1 MSAVVASPQQ
11 SPPQGRGVTAPR
23 PGRLRRLLLS
33 EHFVLL
39 LALLYF
45 VLLLPFIP
53 RLASTYNLGNLL
65 SNVWPLLAVA
75 VGQTVVLI
83 VGGIDL
89 SQTAIMA
96 TASVLGAAVMTTAVD
111 PLLLQQSPL
120 WGVLLS
126 AEGGALAGS
135 GWAVPAGVATM
146 LLAGAAIGL
155 LNGVSVARLG
165 MPPFMVTLVT
175 MIFFSAFAIYLTRS
189 ENVVGLPPG
198 FAALGRDGFGPLPWA
213 LLIVGA
219 LVVGT
224 HLLLRRTVLGHWL
237 YAVGMNARAARISG
251 VPTARVVIFAY
262 AFSGVCAALAA
273 VFYSARLEAGR
284 PTLGQNLLLDVVGAT
299 VIGGTSLFGGK
310 GKVLW
315 TVYGVLFFALLAN
328 TLNLL
333 NLSFYTVSIVK
344 GSVIVLAA
352 LLDVLRTRLTAV
364 RT

>member
-1 MSAVVASPQQ
+1 VSPVVATPQQ
-11 SPPQGRGVTAPR
+11 SPPEARGVGSPR
-23 PGRLRRLLLS
+23 PGRLHRVLVS

-39 LALLYF
+39 LTLLYF
-45 VLLLPFIP
+45 VLLLPLIP
-53 RLASTYNLGNLL
+53 RLASAYNLGNLL

-96 TASVLGAAVMTTAVD
+96 TASVLGAAVMTSAVD
-111 PLLLQQSPL
+111 PLLFAQSPL
-120 WGVLLS
+120 WGVLLGP
-126 AEGGALAGS
+126 EGGALAGS
-135 GWAVPAGVATM
+135 GWAVPAGIALM

-175 MIFFSAFAIYLTRS
+175 MIFFGAVAIYLTRS
-189 ENVVGLPPG
+189 ENVAGLPAG
-198 FAALGRDGFGPLPWA
+198 FTALGREGVGPLPWA
-213 LLIVGA
+213 LLVVGA
-219 LVVGT
+219 LALGT

-237 YAVGMNARAARISG
+237 YAVGMNPRAARISG
-251 VPTARVVIFAY
+251 VPTERVVIFAY
-262 AFSGVCAALAA
+262 AFSGLCAALAA

-284 PTLGQNLLLDVVGAT
+284 PTLGQSLLLDVVGAT

-333 NLSFYTVSIVK
+333 NLSFYTVGIVK
-344 GSVIVLAA
+344 GGVIVLAA
-352 LLDVLRTRLTAV
+352 LLDVLRTRFAAV
-364 RT
+364 RA

>member
-1 MSAVVASPQQ
+1 MNPAITTPQQ
-11 SPPQGRGVTAPR
+11 SPPQERGLTSPR

-45 VLLLPFIP
+45 VLLLPFVP
-53 RLASTYNLGNLL
+53 RLASAYNLANLL

-96 TASVLGAAVMTTAVD
+96 TVSVLGAAVMTTVAD
-111 PLLLQQSPL
+111 PLLFQESPL
-120 WGVLLS
+120 WGVLLGPG
-126 AEGGALAGS
+126 GGALAGS
-135 GWAVPAGVATM
+135 EWAVPAGIALM
-146 LLAGAAIGL
+146 LLAGAAIGA
-155 LNGVSVARLG
+155 LNGLSVARLG

-175 MIFFSAFAIYLTRS
+175 LIFFGAFAIYLTRS
-189 ENVVGLPPG
+189 ENVVGLPPA
-198 FAALGRDGFGPLPWA
+198 FTALGREGIGPLPWA
-213 LLIVGA
+213 LLIVVGLA
-219 LVVGT
+219 VGT

-237 YAVGMNARAARISG
+237 YAVGMNPRAALISG
-251 VPTARVVIFAY
+251 VPTRRVVIFAY
-262 AFSGVCAALAA
+262 AFSGLCAALAA
-273 VFYSARLEAGR
+273 VIYSARLEAGR
-284 PTLGQNLLLDVVGAT
+284 PTLGQNLLLDVIGAT

-315 TVYGVLFFALLAN
+315 TAYGVLFFALLAN

-344 GSVIVLAA
+344 GGVILLAA
-352 LLDVLRTRLTAV
+352 LLDVLRIRYATV
-364 RT
+364 RA